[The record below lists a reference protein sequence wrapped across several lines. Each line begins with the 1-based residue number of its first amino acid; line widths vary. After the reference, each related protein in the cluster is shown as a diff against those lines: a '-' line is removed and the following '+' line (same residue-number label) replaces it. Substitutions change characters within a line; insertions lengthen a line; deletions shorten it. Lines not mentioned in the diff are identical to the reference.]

1 MKVTANYMLPK
12 IAGLKEQAYKAMLDS
27 ARLAAKRYVAIV
39 ESLLQQTTRY
49 WGESENN
56 AYPKPIPK
64 STVSVYGNPRTGV
77 IKFAVRT
84 VMLDPST
91 GKAHFIWHILS
102 QGRRTYVFPEGKRT
116 PPIPIRKK
124 RRRTAKGTLQVQ
136 PFSGYT
142 GEFFVIHGGQTVRG
156 VEGNQWYELAA
167 TATMKQAQRD
177 PLLTLWLA
185 SYEIVPMKRG
195 D

>member
-1 MKVTANYMLPK
+1 MKITARYMQPQ
-12 IAGLKEQAYKAMLDS
+12 IAALREQAYKALLES
-27 ARLAAKRYVAIV
+27 AKLAAKRYQTIV

-49 WGESENN
+49 WGQSENN
-56 AYPKPIPK
+56 QYPKPIPK
-64 STVSVYGNPRTGV
+64 TTVKVYGNPKTGV
-77 IKFAVRT
+77 IKFAVHT

-91 GKAHFIWHILS
+91 GRAHFIWHILS
-102 QGRRTYVFPEGKRT
+102 QGRRTYVFPEGKQT

-142 GEFFVIHGGQTVRG
+142 GEFFVIRGGQTVRG
-156 VEGNQWYELAA
+156 VEGNQWYELAVQQ
-167 TATMKQAQRD
+167 TLKQAQRD
-177 PLLTLWLA
+177 PLLKLWPA
-185 SYEIVPMKRG
+185 TVEIVPMKRG